1 MGTGAQKVESAGDP
15 EAAKDALAEA
25 IENIEQLLREAGID
39 DPDELAKAEEVY
51 NGVLQFLE
59 NTGFNP
65 NLLPP
70 HKY

>member
-1 MGTGAQKVESAGDP
+1 MGTGAQRVESAGDP
-15 EAAKDALAEA
+15 EAAKEALAEA
-25 IENIEQLLREAGID
+25 IENIEQLMREAGVD

-51 NGVLQFLE
+51 KGVLQFLE

-65 NLLPP
+65 NFLPP